1 MKKRGYSLWASVVML
16 AGAAMLMNGCGK
28 GTEDAAEVRIDAPT
42 ASATATEQAPAAKT
56 KRVDL
61 REEQTYEGD
70 LVLVNQTHPLRGG
83 YVPADI
89 VNVYGEREY
98 AGRFALL
105 DDSIRLPESLLRR
118 FAEMVDAAA
127 KDGVDHFMISSG
139 YRDDEA
145 QQALYDEKGSG
156 YALPPGHSEH
166 NLGLSLDIGSTL
178 KEMDKAPE
186 GKWLQNNAR
195 KHGFILRYPKD
206 KTAITGIEY
215 EPWHFRYVGLPHSE
229 IMYRLDF
236 TLEQYLT
243 YLKDQGTIVETV
255 GGRTYEIVYVP
266 VKGSASLDVP
276 AGKDYAVSGDNDG
289 GVIVTIAL

>member
-1 MKKRGYSLWASVVML
+1 MKKRGYSLGASVALL
-16 AGAAMLMNGCGK
+16 AGAAMLISGCGM
-28 GTEDAAEVRIDAPT
+28 GAERAGDRVETPATNAAATPQTQKETMRID
-42 ASATATEQAPAAKT
+42 
-56 KRVDL
+56 L
-61 REEQTYEGD
+61 RKEQTYEGD

-83 YVPADI
+83 SAPADI
-89 VNVYGEREY
+89 VNVYKSREY

-105 DDSIRLPESLLRR
+105 DGSIELPESLLGR
-118 FAEMVDAAA
+118 FAEMVEAAA

-145 QQALYDEKGSG
+145 QQALYEEKGSD
-156 YALPPGHSEH
+156 YALPAGHSEH

-186 GKWLQNNAR
+186 GKWLKNNAW

-206 KTAITGIEY
+206 KTAITGIQY

-229 IMYRLDF
+229 IMHRMDF

-243 YLKDQGTIVETV
+243 YLQDQGTIVATV
-255 GGRTYEIVYVP
+255 GGRRYELIYVP
-266 VKGSASLDVP
+266 VKRSAHVDVP
-276 AGKDYAVSGDNDG
+276 AGRDYELSGDNDG
-289 GVIVTIAL
+289 GVIVTVSL

>member
-1 MKKRGYSLWASVVML
+1 MKKRGYSLGASVALL
-16 AGAAMLMNGCGK
+16 AGAAILMTGCGI
-28 GTEDAAEVRIDAPT
+28 GAERASVRIVAPE
-42 ASATATEQAPAAKT
+42 ATGKATPQAQPET
-56 KRVDL
+56 ERIDL

-83 YVPADI
+83 SVPADI
-89 VNVYGEREY
+89 VNVYESREY

-105 DDSIRLPESLLRR
+105 DGSIQLPESLLGR
-118 FAEMVDAAA
+118 FAEMVEAAG

-145 QQALYDEKGSG
+145 QQALYEEKGSD
-156 YALPPGHSEH
+156 YALPAGHSEH
-166 NLGLSLDIGSTL
+166 NLGLSLDVGSTL

-186 GKWLQNNAR
+186 GKWLKNNAW

-206 KTAITGIEY
+206 KTAITGIQY

-229 IMYRLDF
+229 IMHRLDF

-243 YLKDQGTIVETV
+243 YLQDRGTIVDTV
-255 GGRTYEIVYVP
+255 GGRKYEITYVP
-266 VKGSASLDVP
+266 VKGSAHVDIP
-276 AGKDYAVSGDNDG
+276 AGSDYELSGDNDG
-289 GVIVTIAL
+289 GVIVTVAL